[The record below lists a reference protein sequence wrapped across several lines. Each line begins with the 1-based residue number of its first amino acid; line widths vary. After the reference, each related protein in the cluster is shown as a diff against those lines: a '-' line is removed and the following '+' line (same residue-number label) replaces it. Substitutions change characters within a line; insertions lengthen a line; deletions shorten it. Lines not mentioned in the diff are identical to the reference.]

1 MLTCRQVAD
10 YFLALFNNDEAGELI
25 SNLKLQKL
33 VYYAQAL
40 YLAKYN
46 KPLFENEIEAWA
58 YGYVVPELYK
68 DFKQH
73 GANAIPPPVDFNYSI
88 YDPSEQEILEEVY
101 LNYGQYSAW
110 RLSQITHEEA
120 LWNKYKMGENNCV
133 VPKEEIKKYFQ
144 NPANSHS

>member
-1 MLTCRQVAD
+1 MLKCKQVAN

-40 YLAKYN
+40 YLAKHN
-46 KPLFENEIEAWA
+46 EPLFENEIEAWA
-58 YGYVVPELYK
+58 YGYVIPELYQE
-68 DFKQH
+68 FKQY
-73 GANAIPPPVDFNYSI
+73 GSNAIPPPADFDYSV
-88 YDPSEQEILEEVY
+88 YPDVVRETLDEVY

-110 RLSQITHEEA
+110 RLSQITHEES
-120 LWNKYKMGENNCV
+120 LWHEYKMGKNKCI

-144 NPANSHS
+144 TKVK